1 MFPYFSTLAL
11 YIRVFFKHESS
22 IVISD
27 DISGFIQINMAD
39 LENLVEITVISDDIS
54 GFIQIN
60 LADLENLVGIS
71 TVSRLFP

>member
-27 DISGFIQINMAD
+27 DISGFIQIN
-39 LENLVEITVISDDIS
+39 
-54 GFIQIN
+54 

>member
-27 DISGFIQINMAD
+27 DISGFIQIN
-39 LENLVEITVISDDIS
+39 
-54 GFIQIN
+54 

-71 TVSRLFP
+71 TVSVKSTLFLTLNT